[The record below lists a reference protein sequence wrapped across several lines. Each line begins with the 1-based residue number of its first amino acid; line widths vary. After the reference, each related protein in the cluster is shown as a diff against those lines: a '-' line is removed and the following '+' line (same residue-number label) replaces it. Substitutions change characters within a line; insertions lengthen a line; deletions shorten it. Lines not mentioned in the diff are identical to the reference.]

1 MINLDN
7 IVIYIIFCLICVVI
21 YSVKEIS
28 EGRRNKSLKERI
40 TDIYEER
47 DSDYFNILLY
57 EQKVLNIA
65 PEYMIELSEKEKV
78 VYLIQLFRNDTT
90 DWFLRDTLS
99 NERNLVY
106 LSYRSYF
113 YATFCDY
120 LCSDIFLREYNRK
133 KYDLFGEIISR
144 GKNEGT
150 GSNAT
155 YWLSEFGLTYC
166 KLKYIFY
173 EIYNEKCD
181 DIEKVYSKL
190 INITKNNDN
199 KFIKLKNLIGL
210 IENKKIMSN
219 NS

>member
-7 IVIYIIFCLICVVI
+7 IVIYINFCLICVVI

-40 TDIYEER
+40 TDIYEKR

-57 EQKVLNIA
+57 EQKELNIA
-65 PEYMIELSEKEKV
+65 PEYMIELFEKEKV

-106 LSYRSYF
+106 LGYRSYF

-166 KLKYIFY
+166 KLKYIFCMICSQDKYITKYKDRSMY
-173 EIYNEKCD
+173 EREAKINKEKIISKTGSMIIYNP
-181 DIEKVYSKL
+181 
-190 INITKNNDN
+190 
-199 KFIKLKNLIGL
+199 
-210 IENKKIMSN
+210 
-219 NS
+219 